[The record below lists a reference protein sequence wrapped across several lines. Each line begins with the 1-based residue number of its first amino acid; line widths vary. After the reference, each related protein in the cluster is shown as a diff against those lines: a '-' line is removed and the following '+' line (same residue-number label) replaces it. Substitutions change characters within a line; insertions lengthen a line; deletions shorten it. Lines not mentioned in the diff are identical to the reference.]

1 MIKNKKMKAVI
12 FSMILCITAGFVG
25 CGQKSTNT
33 QPNSKQAEDKAKDEA
48 GKLDKIKKSGKLV
61 LGTCADYPPYEF
73 HKIVDG
79 KDTIVGFDIEIAKE
93 IAKDLGV
100 ELEIKDMD
108 FDGLIPS
115 LKTGK
120 VDILISGMT
129 PTPERAEQVDF
140 SKIYYKAVQNVLV
153 RAEDKD
159 KFNNVESLTGK
170 KVGAQTASV
179 QEKIAKEEIKD
190 ANVLSLGKVTDL
202 VLSLKTKKVDAVVV
216 EGPVA
221 KAYVDKNSDI
231 MIADIKVGSPEDGSA
246 IAVQKDNAQLVEAI
260 NKTIDRLV
268 SEGKIDEFVAKA
280 NEIAE

>member
-1 MIKNKKMKAVI
+1 MIKNKKMKAIV
-12 FSMILCITAGFVG
+12 FSMILCVGAAFVG
-25 CGQKSTNT
+25 CGQKAVNT
-33 QPNSKQAEDKAKDEA
+33 QANGKQAESKTEKGAE
-48 GKLDKIKKSGKLV
+48 KLDKIKKTGKLV

-73 HKIVDG
+73 HKMIDG
-79 KDTIVGFDIEIAKE
+79 KDTIVGFDIEIAKA
-93 IAKDLGV
+93 IANDLGV

-129 PTPERAEQVDF
+129 PTEERAKQVDF
-140 SKIYYKAVQNVLV
+140 SKVYYKAVQNVLI
-153 RAEDKD
+153 RKEDKA
-159 KFNNVESLTGK
+159 KFNTVESLTGK

-179 QEKIAKEEIKD
+179 QEKIAKEELKD

-221 KAYVDKNSDI
+221 KAYADKNSDVI
-231 MIADIKVGSPEDGSA
+231 IADIKVGNPDDGSA
-246 IAVQKDNAQLVEAI
+246 IAVQKGNTQLIEAI
-260 NKTIDRLV
+260 NKTIDKLV
-268 SEGKIDEFVAKA
+268 TEGKIDEFVAKA